1 MDVVESENV
10 KVSNSVIVRGLTET
24 EMDEELTEFLI
35 KYGRIAR
42 TIRIDNPRS
51 QYHKHVIV
59 EYESGSAV
67 CTLSPVLP
75 YTFESPSHVTYE
87 IRALSAE
94 YLPVAARSAT
104 DGFMSELQRLSKI
117 TGKSFEEIL
126 KDQLSICETSAT
138 AGAGQPENPCNAQTQ
153 SESDPQSQADP
164 QVFPQVA
171 PAGVVTPE
179 PVSTTG
185 KDPNSFSFNT
195 REGVQEKTAGFVN
208 PPEVQRMIVEHI
220 VRNETSATQSVSF
233 KIRSF
238 SGRVPCPSHETDFES
253 WRTSVELILQ
263 DSSFSDLQRSRKI
276 LDSLLS
282 PAADIV
288 KHLGPQASPLAY
300 LELLESAFG
309 VVEDGDELFAKF
321 LNTLQNHGE
330 KPSHYLQRLQTVITK
345 VQKQGG
351 ILPSEAD
358 RHLLRQFCRGCWN
371 DALIADL
378 QLERKRNNPPSFSE
392 LLLQLRTEEDRHVA
406 KENRM
411 RKHLGTSRQKVS
423 SNFVSASSV
432 AQDTSVEVDI
442 SEMKKQVSDLQ
453 SRFTKLETPRH
464 QRELSP
470 QESSVAELKKQ
481 VTDLKNQLIN
491 LTSQTEKKA
500 KAAKASVKTP
510 IKPKPSE
517 KNSVTSQASSVRPKP
532 WYCFQCGE
540 DGHIA
545 STCSNN
551 PNPALVA
558 AKKKQ
563 LREKQSVWDS
573 QHGQDCTLTLN

>member
-1 MDVVESENV
+1 MDVVETENV
-10 KVSNSVIVRGLTET
+10 KVSNSLIVRGLTET
-24 EMDEELTEFLI
+24 ERDEELTEFLI

-42 TIRIDNPRS
+42 TIRIDDPLS

-59 EYESGSAV
+59 EYESSSAV

-126 KDQLSICETSAT
+126 KDQLSICESSAT
-138 AGAGQPENPCNAQTQ
+138 AGAGQPEKTCTAQRQ
-153 SESDPQSQADP
+153 CESDPQSQADP
-164 QVFPQVA
+164 QVFPPVA
-171 PAGVVTPE
+171 PPGVVTPE
-179 PVSTTG
+179 PVSTSG
-185 KDPNSFSFNT
+185 KEPNSFSFHT
-195 REGVQEKTAGFVN
+195 REGVQEKGAGFVN

-220 VRNETSATQSVSF
+220 VRNETSASQLSVSF

-282 PAADIV
+282 PVADVV
-288 KHLGPQASPLAY
+288 KHLGPQASPSAY

-345 VQKQGG
+345 VQ
-351 ILPSEAD
+351 
-358 RHLLRQFCRGCWN
+358 
-371 DALIADL
+371 
-378 QLERKRNNPPSFSE
+378 
-392 LLLQLRTEEDRHVA
+392 
-406 KENRM
+406 
-411 RKHLGTSRQKVS
+411 
-423 SNFVSASSV
+423 
-432 AQDTSVEVDI
+432 
-442 SEMKKQVSDLQ
+442 
-453 SRFTKLETPRH
+453 
-464 QRELSP
+464 
-470 QESSVAELKKQ
+470 
-481 VTDLKNQLIN
+481 
-491 LTSQTEKKA
+491 
-500 KAAKASVKTP
+500 
-510 IKPKPSE
+510 
-517 KNSVTSQASSVRPKP
+517 
-532 WYCFQCGE
+532 
-540 DGHIA
+540 
-545 STCSNN
+545 
-551 PNPALVA
+551 
-558 AKKKQ
+558 
-563 LREKQSVWDS
+563 
-573 QHGQDCTLTLN
+573 